1 MKNLG
6 PKIGQQQLLLTK
18 KSLTILS
25 LLAMFQEGIFYGGED
40 EKTDF
45 NGECLYDFVWGVG

>member
-6 PKIGQQQLLLTK
+6 PKIGLQQLLLTK